1 MPPVLVMEVVRE
13 GLKSADARIKRLEID
28 EPFRIV
34 AVTKAFQLSDVDPIY
49 GTNPVQPA
57 PTEANHPRTRTQGKR
72 EFRASSAAR
81 DRLPARLKIR
91 VSVVRFRP
99 WPPLE
104 SALTVTYRTR
114 RGTRRYPTAGEVTLS
129 H

>member
-34 AVTKAFQLSDVDPIY
+34 AVTKAFQLNDVDPIY
-49 GTNPVQPA
+49 GT
-57 PTEANHPRTRTQGKR
+57 R
-72 EFRASSAAR
+72 
-81 DRLPARLKIR
+81 I
-91 VSVVRFRP
+91 SV
-99 WPPLE
+99 
-104 SALTVTYRTR
+104 TVTYRTR